1 MHSKCTSVKGS
12 YHFGDPL
19 WPLEIS
25 TFFFSSRWVVEY
37 YVQNTGFDFSSNT
50 DSKAGA
56 SPLRGVGCIPPDS
69 AQPQNDPLCKF
80 SMQLCR
86 IWFLLKMFLNTFK
99 IWAGSDCSAPMP
111 GTGIGNGCSKPKGQ
125 HGPRPWESVRTAGA
139 GRASDEEMMKSR
151 HGPDWPWRAI
161 LWHFIPRAHW
171 KVLIRTVKFS

>member
-25 TFFFSSRWVVEY
+25 TFFFFPSRWVVEY

-125 HGPRPWESVRTAGA
+125 HGPRPWE
-139 GRASDEEMMKSR
+139 RAYEQLELE
-151 HGPDWPWRAI
+151 GPLMRGWWRVDTGQTGPGEPFCDT
-161 LWHFIPRAHW
+161 LSQEPTEGF
-171 KVLIRTVKFS
+171 